1 MPINI
6 PDTFAVIGDAFMQDI
21 AGGGSSRNGHDSGQ
35 GADGADGFV
44 KILEILRV

>member
-6 PDTFAVIGDAFMQDI
+6 PDTFAVIGDAF
-21 AGGGSSRNGHDSGQ
+21 SSRNGHDSGQ
-35 GADGADGFV
+35 GAGGADGFV